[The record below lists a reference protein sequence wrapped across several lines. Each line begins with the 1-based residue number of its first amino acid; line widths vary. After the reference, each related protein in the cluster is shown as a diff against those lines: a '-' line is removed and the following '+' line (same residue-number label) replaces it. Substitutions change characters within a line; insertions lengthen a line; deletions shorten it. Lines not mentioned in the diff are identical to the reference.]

1 MIITGDYH
9 THSRYSKLMHGKHS
23 IKDMVEFAE
32 DLGLEGYAV
41 TDHGPKH
48 ALFGI
53 KRKNIDKAKAEIEE
67 LKHNTKLNL
76 YFGIEANLMKKDGSI
91 DLTDE
96 EISKLDLLIVG
107 YHRGCKN
114 DFVSALRNKEKQK
127 EINTEAYLNLLDK
140 YNVDIISH
148 LNEYIKVDVF
158 KVASKAKEK
167 GTIIELNNKHIKFND
182 EEAKALID
190 SGVSLILSSDA
201 HKKQNI
207 AKFDKVL
214 DFVEKYNIPYER
226 IVNIDKLYK

>member
-9 THSRYSKLMHGKHS
+9 THSRYSKFRHGKHT
-23 IKDMVEFAE
+23 IPEMVRFAE
-32 DLGLEGYAV
+32 ELGLEGYAV

-53 KRKNIDKAKAEIEE
+53 KRKNIDKAKAEIED
-67 LKHNTKLNL
+67 LKKTAKLNL

-96 EISKLDLLIVG
+96 EISKLDILIVG

-114 DFVSALRNKEKQK
+114 DFVSAFRNKEKQK
-127 EINTEAYLNLLDK
+127 QINTEAYLNLLDK
-140 YNVDIISH
+140 HKVDIISH

-158 KVASKAKEK
+158 KVASKAKEV
-167 GTIIELNNKHIKFND
+167 GTIIELNNKHIRFSD

-190 SGVSLILSSDA
+190 SGVNFILSSDA

-207 AKFDKVL
+207 ARLNNVL
-214 DFVEKYNIPYER
+214 EFVEKYNIPYER
-226 IVNIDKLYK
+226 IVNVDKLYK